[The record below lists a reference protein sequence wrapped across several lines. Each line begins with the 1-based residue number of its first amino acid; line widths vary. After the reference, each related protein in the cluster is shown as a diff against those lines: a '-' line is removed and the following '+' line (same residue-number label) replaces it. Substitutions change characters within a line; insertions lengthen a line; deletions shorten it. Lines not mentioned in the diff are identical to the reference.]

1 MELKYYLR
9 GLGLGILVTA
19 IIMSIAA
26 SKKRAMTDDEIIARA
41 KQLGMIEDSV
51 LTEINAKEDMTEEDT
66 TEEDIT
72 GADILSEDQ
81 DGKPGPDTDIDAGE
95 KTADVEVASR
105 DTEIEDTDSQDNN
118 TEEAVPESNEDVEPV
133 VPESNEDVGPVVPET
148 DEDTESTRPEPET
161 TDRAIRGS
169 AVITI
174 GKGDGSYTVSKK
186 LEEAGVIPSAGDY
199 DTFLC
204 ANGFDK
210 RIRSGT
216 FTIPADAS
224 DEQIARIIT
233 GIE

>member
-66 TEEDIT
+66 TENDITEEDISSKDIASENP
-72 GADILSEDQ
+72 GGQPEPDADI
-81 DGKPGPDTDIDAGE
+81 DTGE
-95 KTADVEVASR
+95 ETADVEVVSP
-105 DTEIEDTDSQDNN
+105 DPDIEDIDSEGAN
-118 TEEAVPESNEDVEPV
+118 TEETNPESNEDVAAA
-133 VPESNEDVGPVVPET
+133 VPET
-148 DEDTESTRPEPET
+148 EEDAQSTEPEPET
-161 TDRAIRGS
+161 ANNTQRGS
-169 AVITI
+169 VVITI
-174 GKGDGSYTVSKK
+174 GRGDGSYTVSKK
-186 LEEAGVIPSAGDY
+186 LEEAGAVPSAGDY

>member
-51 LTEINAKEDMTEEDT
+51 LTEINAKEDMTEEDIDPGKDTET
-66 TEEDIT
+66 TPEEPGFENQVGQPEPD
-72 GADILSEDQ
+72 ADI
-81 DGKPGPDTDIDAGE
+81 DTGE
-95 KTADVEVASR
+95 EAADVEAVSQ
-105 DTEIEDTDSQDNN
+105 DTAIEETDSQDGN
-118 TEEAVPESNEDVEPV
+118 TEEIGPESNEDVAAA
-133 VPESNEDVGPVVPET
+133 GPET
-148 DEDTESTRPEPET
+148 DEDTESTEPEPET
-161 TDRAIRGS
+161 ADNVVRE
-169 AVITI
+169 AVVIVI
-174 GKGDGSYTVSKK
+174 GRGDGSYTVSRK
-186 LEEAGVIPSAGDY
+186 LAEAGVVPSAGDY

-204 ANGFDK
+204 ANGYDK

-233 GIE
+233 GME

>member
-51 LTEINAKEDMTEEDT
+51 LTEINAKEDMTEEDAA
-66 TEEDIT
+66 EGDIT
-72 GADILSEDQ
+72 EKDISSEDVASENLSGQ
-81 DGKPGPDTDIDAGE
+81 PEPDADIDAGE
-95 KTADVEVASR
+95 ETADEEVVSQ
-105 DTEIEDTDSQDNN
+105 DSDIEDVENLDSEDSN
-118 TEEAVPESNEDVEPV
+118 TGEAVPESNEDIGTV
-133 VPESNEDVGPVVPET
+133 VPEI
-148 DEDTESTRPEPET
+148 DEDTENTEPEPET
-161 TDRAIRGS
+161 ASSAVRGS
-169 AVITI
+169 VIITI
-174 GKGDGSYTVSKK
+174 GRGDGSYTVSKK
-186 LEEAGVIPSAGDY
+186 LEEAGAVPSAGDY

>member
-51 LTEINAKEDMTEEDT
+51 LTEINAKEDMTEEDAT
-66 TEEDIT
+66 EGDITEEDIS
-72 GADILSEDQ
+72 SEDQ
-81 DGKPGPDTDIDAGE
+81 GVQPEPDADIDTGE
-95 KTADVEVASR
+95 EAADVEVASR
-105 DTEIEDTDSQDNN
+105 DTDIEDADSQDNN
-118 TEEAVPESNEDVEPV
+118 TEEAGPESNEDVEPV
-133 VPESNEDVGPVVPET
+133 VPET
-148 DEDTESTRPEPET
+148 DEDTESTDPEPET
-161 TDRAIRGS
+161 VDSAIRGS

-174 GKGDGSYTVSKK
+174 GRGDGSYTVSKK

-233 GIE
+233 GME

>member
-19 IIMSIAA
+19 IIMSIAS

-51 LTEINAKEDMTEEDT
+51 LTEINAKEDIAEEDT
-66 TEEDIT
+66 TEEDTTEGDIT
-72 GADILSEDQ
+72 KEDILSGDQ
-81 DGKPGPDTDIDAGE
+81 EGKPEPDTDIDAGE
-95 KTADVEVASR
+95 KTANVEAASR

-118 TEEAVPESNEDVEPV
+118 TEEVVPEPNEDVKP
-133 VPESNEDVGPVVPET
+133 VGPET
-148 DEDTESTRPEPET
+148 EEDEESTEPEPEA
-161 TDRAIRGS
+161 TDNVVRGS
-169 AVITI
+169 VVIVI

-186 LEEAGVIPSAGDY
+186 LEEAGAVPSAGEY
-199 DTFLC
+199 DSFLC

-233 GIE
+233 GVE

>member
-51 LTEINAKEDMTEEDT
+51 LTEINAKEDMTEEDIDPGKDTET
-66 TEEDIT
+66 TPEEPGFEDQV
-72 GADILSEDQ
+72 GQPEPDADI
-81 DGKPGPDTDIDAGE
+81 DTGE
-95 KTADVEVASR
+95 EAADVEAVSQ
-105 DTEIEDTDSQDNN
+105 DTAIEDTDSRDGN
-118 TEEAVPESNEDVEPV
+118 TEEIGPESNEDVAAA
-133 VPESNEDVGPVVPET
+133 GPET
-148 DEDTESTRPEPET
+148 DEDTESTEPEPET
-161 TDRAIRGS
+161 ADNVVRE
-169 AVITI
+169 AVVIVI
-174 GKGDGSYTVSKK
+174 GRGDGSYTVSRK
-186 LEEAGVIPSAGDY
+186 LAEAGVVPSAGDY

-204 ANGFDK
+204 ANGYDK

-233 GIE
+233 GME

>member
-51 LTEINAKEDMTEEDT
+51 LTEINAKEDMTEEDIDPGKDTET
-66 TEEDIT
+66 TPEESGFEDQV
-72 GADILSEDQ
+72 GQPEPDADI
-81 DGKPGPDTDIDAGE
+81 DTGE
-95 KTADVEVASR
+95 EAADVEAVSQ
-105 DTEIEDTDSQDNN
+105 DTAIEDTDSQDGN
-118 TEEAVPESNEDVEPV
+118 TEEIGPESTEDVAAA
-133 VPESNEDVGPVVPET
+133 GPET
-148 DEDTESTRPEPET
+148 DEDTESTEPEPET
-161 TDRAIRGS
+161 ADNVVRE
-169 AVITI
+169 AVVIVI
-174 GKGDGSYTVSKK
+174 GRGDGSYTVSRK
-186 LEEAGVIPSAGDY
+186 LAEAGVVPSAGDY

-204 ANGFDK
+204 ANGYDK

-233 GIE
+233 GME